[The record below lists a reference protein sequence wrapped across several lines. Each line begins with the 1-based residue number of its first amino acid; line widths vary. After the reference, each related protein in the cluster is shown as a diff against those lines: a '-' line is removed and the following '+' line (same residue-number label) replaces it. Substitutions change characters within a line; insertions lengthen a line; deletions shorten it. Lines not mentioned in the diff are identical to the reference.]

1 MASQKQGQGQGEQ
14 PPLLGAQGGEKGPAV
29 RTGGGTIVRMRTIDQ
44 CADYLKATDPETALT
59 KTALRRLVTTGAV
72 PSVKVGKKYLIALE
86 NIDAYLSGGVCSV
99 GVR

>member
-1 MASQKQGQGQGEQ
+1 
-14 PPLLGAQGGEKGPAV
+14 
-29 RTGGGTIVRMRTIDQ
+29 MRTIDQ
-44 CADYLKATDPETALT
+44 CADYLKSADPETALT